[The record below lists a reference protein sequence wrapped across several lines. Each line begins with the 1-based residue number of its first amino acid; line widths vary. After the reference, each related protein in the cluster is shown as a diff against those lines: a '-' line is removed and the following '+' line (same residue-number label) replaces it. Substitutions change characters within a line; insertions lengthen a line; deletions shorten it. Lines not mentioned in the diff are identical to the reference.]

1 MLRPSLICNGL
12 QRRRFGGRLARRGV
26 ELEHRIAEAHFVRMQ
41 VRRRLRQAR
50 VAEHFLHVVN
60 RPPGLEPATA
70 RLVSQIVK
78 VQIDAT

>member
-12 QRRRFGGRLARRGV
+12 QRRFGRSLVRGRV
-26 ELEHRIAEAHFVRMQ
+26 EPAHRIAEAHFVRMQ

-60 RPPGLEPATA
+60 RPSGLEPATA